1 MNNSM
6 RFMEN
11 IEELVQRTKMTY
23 IDAVLYYCEENKL
36 EPETAGQMVG
46 GKLKQHI
53 QEEAESLNL
62 VQKTSKLP
70 IWKESN
76 WWRPLGVDKSEKYVI
91 IRYDD

>member
-1 MNNSM
+1 MASIKMNNSM

-36 EPETAGQMVG
+36 EPETAGQMVC

-53 QEEAESLNL
+53 QEEAENLNL

-70 IWKESN
+70 I
-76 WWRPLGVDKSEKYVI
+76 
-91 IRYDD
+91 